1 MTEFCPYDAQL
12 QRAPFT
18 LYACKWNFLKQ
29 LRGYRISC
37 PCSELRQAPLLVPRI
52 PSFLV
57 ESRIAFLIGSWKW
70 NYCIKDLDVFK
81 TPESDS
87 HPKHSS
93 NVSWKNTG
101 LGESA
106 LVSTLPLNERFELLE
121 TTLTLWTSVSSASS
135 VCYAKMPE
143 NEPQFLGD
151 NKVNW
156 LPAERDHGF
165 CDGLLYFSL
174 LQLPSPLASA
184 VTLLSPLASPGK
196 RPHQFSWLPHL
207 ATEY

>member
-1 MTEFCPYDAQL
+1 MGILLSPARGASSR
-12 QRAPFT
+12 RAEG
-18 LYACKWNFLKQ
+18 C
-29 LRGYRISC
+29 
-37 PCSELRQAPLLVPRI
+37 APM
-52 PSFLV
+52 SH
-57 ESRIAFLIGSWKW
+57 
-70 NYCIKDLDVFK
+70 
-81 TPESDS
+81 DS

-93 NVSWKNTG
+93 IVSWKNTG

-174 LQLPSPLASA
+174 LQPPSPLASA

-196 RPHQFSWLPHL
+196 RPHQAQPVGST
-207 ATEY
+207 ARMSV

>member
-12 QRAPFT
+12 PRAPFT

-29 LRGYRISC
+29 LRGYR
-37 PCSELRQAPLLVPRI
+37 
-52 PSFLV
+52 
-57 ESRIAFLIGSWKW
+57 IGSWKW

-93 NVSWKNTG
+93 IVSWKNTG

-174 LQLPSPLASA
+174 LQPPSPLASA

-196 RPHQFSWLPHL
+196 RPHQIMVH
-207 ATEY
+207 TEIQM